1 MSKAQVH
8 GHSAY
13 AIARFTT
20 TISLC
25 MTVALVIGT
34 SGLPLSASAGEI
46 PTFTVD
52 ASWPKPLPNNWI
64 IGQIGGITVDW

>member
-1 MSKAQVH
+1 MSKAQVR
-8 GHSAY
+8 GHSAR

-25 MTVALVIGT
+25 ITAALAICT
-34 SGLPLSASAGEI
+34 SGLPRSASAGEI

-52 ASWPKPLPNNWI
+52 ASWPKPLPCI
-64 IGQIGGITVDW
+64 A